1 MISNRMNISKMNY
14 VQTKKIKKFLKYL
27 KDCNK
32 KFTKRVHIQLF
43 KFKIAN
49 VPGLEM
55 MHSVDPDQHGKGST
69 PCV

>member
-32 KFTKRVHIQLF
+32 KFTKRVHI
-43 KFKIAN
+43 
-49 VPGLEM
+49 
-55 MHSVDPDQHGKGST
+55 
-69 PCV
+69 